1 MNNPFNSIKDSK
13 KILQDAARI
22 FRENGLKEKD
32 DFDAF
37 FKLFIDFIAANT
49 QAKLRLEEEVLHL
62 LNEPGLAD
70 ILSNSNINNNISF
83 GQEFFARLRHK
94 ILPKLR
100 TENKLR
106 YKLRK
111 NFDFERDEH
120 WLRHIDEQH
129 MHALYNICF
138 NQLEISEQ
146 VKTRTIRVT
155 QRLAYRLA
163 ALGTEDRMNVRG
175 LENEHHP
182 LFFSVP
188 ALVEE
193 NIRFFENNKSVS
205 PQLRAQLQT
214 SLDEC
219 DVYLE
224 RVMSSFS
231 THGASVEKSFAVIKC
246 REIIRRIENLF
257 DVFEAEVKRKVVAI
271 TSITQDIFQEEYDAE
286 GFMDFFKENLKGLS
300 LRVSEHAS
308 NTGEH
313 YIANSFRE
321 YSHFLYAAIGAGFVV
336 SFLVFIKAWMHQI
349 GAPLFWEAI
358 LYSLNYVFGF
368 VLIQLFH
375 FTLATKQPAMTASSI
390 SKSCSAEDKEKNIP
404 ELGITIARVFH
415 TQTISFIGNLIIVF
429 PLPFIFSWLLDIGF
443 DYQLFDT
450 PQQAMNVINNQH
462 PYRSGALWF
471 AAITGFYLFISG
483 IIAGY
488 VDNRVIYSRIP
499 ERVKQMKN
507 LHRIIGY
514 KRTARLSKYL
524 KNNAGGLAGNISL
537 GFLLGTATFIG
548 SITGLPFDIR
558 HITFAAGSFSSA
570 LYYVMH
576 DIHLTDVIVTFFG
589 ILLIG
594 FVNFSVSF
602 GLAFYL
608 ACKSRDINILD
619 SPELFT
625 FLKKYLKKFPLDF
638 VRAPL
643 RPRKPEDII

>member
-1 MNNPFNSIKDSK
+1 MNNPFESIKESK

-22 FRENGLKEKD
+22 FRENGLKEKE
-32 DFDAF
+32 DFDTF
-37 FKLFIDFIAANT
+37 FTLFINFLQSNARAKSRLQEEFI
-49 QAKLRLEEEVLHL
+49 HL
-62 LNEPGLAD
+62 LNEPGLSD
-70 ILSNSNINNNISF
+70 ILSNANINNNISF
-83 GQEFFARLRHK
+83 GQEFFARIRHRL
-94 ILPKLR
+94 LPKLR

-111 NFDFERDEH
+111 NFDFELDEH
-120 WLRHIDEQH
+120 WLAHIDEIH
-129 MHALYNICF
+129 IKSIYTLCF
-138 NQLEISEQ
+138 EKNSLQKEVIERTLQ
-146 VKTRTIRVT
+146 VA
-155 QRLAYRLA
+155 QRLAFRLA
-163 ALGTEDRMNVRG
+163 ALGTEDRMNIRG
-175 LENEHHP
+175 GSEDHFAT
-182 LFFSVP
+182 FFETPS
-188 ALVEE
+188 LVEK
-193 NIRFFENNKSVS
+193 NINHFQSHGGLS
-205 PQLRAQLQT
+205 TGLRSELQT
-214 SLDEC
+214 NLNACSD
-219 DVYLE
+219 YLE
-224 RVMSSFS
+224 KVIASFS
-231 THGASVEKSFAVIKC
+231 THGASVEKSFSVIKC
-246 REIIRRIENLF
+246 KEIIRRIEDLF
-257 DVFEAEVKRKVVAI
+257 DIYETNEDLKIKAL
-271 TSITQDIFQEEYDAE
+271 TSITKNIFQEEYDAE
-286 GFMDFFKENLKGLS
+286 GFIDFFKENLKGLS

-358 LYSLNYVFGF
+358 LYSLNYIFGF

-390 SKSCSAEDKEKNIP
+390 SKSWSTDDKEKNIP
-404 ELGITIARVFH
+404 ELAITIARVFH

-443 DYQLFDT
+443 GYKLFDS
-450 PQQAMNVINNQH
+450 PEQAMNVINNQH
-462 PYRSGALWF
+462 PLRSGALWF

-537 GFLLGTATFIG
+537 GILLGTATFIG

-576 DIHLTDVIVTFFG
+576 EIQLMDVIVTFFG
-589 ILLIG
+589 ILMIG

-608 ACKSRDINILD
+608 ACKSRDINILG

-643 RPRKPEDII
+643 RPRKPEDIL

>member
-1 MNNPFNSIKDSK
+1 MNNPFNPIKDSK
-13 KILQDAARI
+13 KILQEAAGI
-22 FRENGLKEKD
+22 FRENGLKEKS

-37 FKLFIDFIAANT
+37 FQLFIEFIKKNPNSKT
-49 QAKLRLEEEVLHL
+49 RIQEEITHL
-62 LNEPGLAD
+62 LSEPGLSD
-70 ILSNSNINNNISF
+70 LLSNANINNNISF
-83 GQEFFARLRHK
+83 GQEFFARIRHK

-120 WLRHIDEQH
+120 WLRHIDEQQVK
-129 MHALYNICF
+129 ALYSTCF
-138 NQLEISEQ
+138 NQLEITELI
-146 VKTRTIRVT
+146 KTRTIRVT
-155 QRLAYRLA
+155 QRLSYRLA
-163 ALGTEDRMNVRG
+163 ALGTEDRMNIRG
-175 LENEHHP
+175 LENEHHQ
-182 LFFSVP
+182 LFFSIP
-188 ALVEE
+188 TLVEE
-193 NIRFFENNKSVS
+193 NIHFFENNKKVS
-205 PQLRAQLQT
+205 SELRARLQI

-219 DVYLE
+219 ALYLE
-224 RVMSSFS
+224 RVMDSFAAN
-231 THGASVEKSFAVIKC
+231 GASVEKSFGVFKC
-246 REIIRRIENLF
+246 RDILRRIENLF
-257 DVFEAEVKRKVVAI
+257 DVFSNDEKIKIAGIYSVLKDV
-271 TSITQDIFQEEYDAE
+271 FQEEYDAE
-286 GFMDFFKENLKGLS
+286 GLMDFFKENLKGLS

-321 YSHFLYAAIGAGFVV
+321 YSHFLYASIGAGFVV
-336 SFLVFIKAWMHQI
+336 SFLVFIKAWMHHI

-358 LYSLNYVFGF
+358 LYSLNYAVGF

-390 SKSCSAEDKEKNIP
+390 SKSWSADDKEKNIP

-429 PLPFIFSWLLDIGF
+429 PLPFVFSWLLDIGF

-537 GFLLGTATFIG
+537 GFFLGTATFIG

-576 DIHLTDVIVTFFG
+576 DIQLSDVIVTFFG

-619 SPELFT
+619 SPELFS

-638 VRAPL
+638 VKAPL
-643 RPRKPEDII
+643 RPRKPEDIL